1 MTLPFFGVSLLKQPF
16 CGLGTAPAETEAHQS
31 TGVFFMQSDIV
42 LQKLN
47 DARNALAEARTIQD
61 TKKVLDA
68 AIAQEIFWK
77 RQKMSEELVAQA
89 TEFKVE
95 ALRQLGT
102 MLKATER
109 NTGARGTGNNQYEVR
124 LPISTTPTLAEMGI
138 DKKTSKL
145 AQDIASLPEEKFEA
159 VKRGVISISKAQKE
173 ANIIRNS
180 EKPTPKAPDGKYR
193 VIYAD
198 PPWKYTSGDQHGTEA
213 QDTILSS
220 HYNSMSIAELC
231 ELPIKDMAQ
240 DDSVLFMWV
249 TSPLLEE
256 CFDVIRAWGFKY
268 KASIVWNKD
277 AHNVGHYVSVRHE
290 LLLICTR
297 GSCLPDTNKLFASV
311 VTEKRTAHSVK
322 PETFRNIVDEMY
334 PNGKRIELF
343 ARRNIEGWDSW
354 GNDV

>member
-1 MTLPFFGVSLLKQPF
+1 
-16 CGLGTAPAETEAHQS
+16 
-31 TGVFFMQSDIV
+31 MQSDIV

-95 ALRQLGT
+95 ALRQLGV
-102 MLKATER
+102 MLKETPR
-109 NTGARGTGNNQYEVR
+109 NKGASGRFFTGNELEPVKTAMDN
-124 LPISTTPTLAEMGI
+124 TPTLAEMGI

-159 VKRGVISISKAQKE
+159 VKRGVISISKVQKE
-173 ANIIRNS
+173 ANILRNS

-240 DDSVLFMWV
+240 DDSVLFMWA

-290 LLLICTR
+290 FLLICTR

-311 VTEKRTAHSVK
+311 VTERRTAHSVK
-322 PETFRNIVDEMY
+322 PETFRNIIDEMY

-343 ARRNIEGWDSW
+343 ARRSVNGWDTW

>member
-1 MTLPFFGVSLLKQPF
+1 
-16 CGLGTAPAETEAHQS
+16 
-31 TGVFFMQSDIV
+31 MQSDIV

-95 ALRQLGT
+95 ALRQLGV
-102 MLKATER
+102 MLKETPR
-109 NTGARGTGNNQYEVR
+109 NTGTAGMGRPSLGGAILEP
-124 LPISTTPTLAEMGI
+124 PISSEPTLAEMGI

-173 ANIIRNS
+173 ANILRNS

-240 DDSVLFMWV
+240 DDSVLFMWA

-290 LLLICTR
+290 FLLICTR

-322 PETFRNIVDEMY
+322 PETFRNIIDEMY

-343 ARRNIEGWDSW
+343 ARRIVNGWDTW

>member
-1 MTLPFFGVSLLKQPF
+1 
-16 CGLGTAPAETEAHQS
+16 
-31 TGVFFMQSDIV
+31 MQSDIV

-95 ALRQLGT
+95 ALRQLGV

-109 NTGARGTGNNQYEVR
+109 NTGAMGMDLRAVPKENRPKAFE
-124 LPISTTPTLAEMGI
+124 PTLAEMGI

-173 ANIIRNS
+173 ANILRNL

-198 PPWKYTSGDQHGTEA
+198 PPWKYTSGDQHSTEA

-311 VTEKRTAHSVK
+311 VTEKRTTHSVK
-322 PETFRNIVDEMY
+322 PETFRNIIDEMY

-343 ARRNIEGWDSW
+343 ARRSVNGWDTW